1 VEQTVRRVVE
11 DTAPERFWTDRGL
24 TLQPYSRTHTAAS
37 LGSAVRL
44 GLSETWRRVTQVVDF
59 LKLLI
64 TGRIGLGGLGGP
76 GSIVYLASGEA
87 DAGITRLLLF
97 LTLLSANLA
106 ILNFVPIPALDG
118 GHMMFLTAELV
129 TGRPVSERLQGIL
142 TMAGVVALLALMAVA
157 IFNDV
162 INLSRL

>member
-1 VEQTVRRVVE
+1 
-11 DTAPERFWTDRGL
+11 
-24 TLQPYSRTHTAAS
+24 
-37 LGSAVRL
+37 
-44 GLSETWRRVTQVVDF
+44 
-59 LKLLI
+59 
-64 TGRIGLGGLGGP
+64 LGGP